1 MRLWHYELIKV
12 LPNKQLTGQWREI
25 SAIIG
30 LVNKFKNPNSLIV
43 NKVVDY
49 PLSDFIKYI
58 KIVEKEMKK
67 RGFATIQNP
76 YEKIKTLNEDYFNLK
91 HYSKVILKNSI
102 FKFWHTN
109 RYLFQCIFN
118 LQEKYDCGGI
128 SEQDWKRIKK
138 FANKKL
144 RNSEFKLI
152 EI

>member
-49 PLSDFIKYI
+49 PLSDFIRYI
-58 KIVEKEMKK
+58 KIVKKEMRK
-67 RGFATIQNP
+67 RGFATIQNH

-91 HYSKVILKNSI
+91 NYSKVILKNSI